1 MLKKLKKL
9 KVFEF
14 SKYFRFSIFTNSV
27 VIRRAFRILHC
38 ILEILKID
46 IDFSIFEKVIIFENL
61 KKLKNL
67 KKIEISQN
75 FQFFKIFE
83 IFNFYKQCSDQKGRA
98 NLAFHT
104 RASKN

>member
-1 MLKKLKKL
+1 MLKKIKKTQ
-9 KVFEF
+9 
-14 SKYFRFSIFTNSV
+14 SFRIFKIFQIFNFYSV

-67 KKIEISQN
+67 KKIEMSQN
-75 FQFFKIFE
+75 FQFF
-83 IFNFYKQCSDQKGRA
+83 
-98 NLAFHT
+98 
-104 RASKN
+104 